1 MSETIQKKL
10 YYRRITICIPKHL
23 ETRLREYQASQLLED
38 TRYASFSK
46 IVTRLLTEAL
56 VAKYDKSV
64 YGC

>member
-23 ETRLREYQASQLLED
+23 ETRLREYQASQLVED
-38 TRYASFSK
+38 SQYSSFSK
-46 IVTRLLTEAL
+46 LVARLLTEAL